1 MSLEI
6 RKSSKWW
13 YGVFRISGQRTV
25 INLRVPITGKR
36 PPKRTM
42 LGDDEFERSRGRAQ
56 QAYDK
61 QFEQIESDRTGQK
74 AVAKLAEMKTG
85 KVVAFPALA
94 ELPLNWDTI
103 PRRKPPSERYRNQCR
118 LTLERFAKY
127 VFEHQK
133 GAVEFVAVTPKT
145 AKDFMTAEEARG
157 ISPKTWND
165 TLKLL
170 RTTFKHLH
178 PSLNDGSNPFH
189 GLITKATETI
199 NRIPF
204 TVEQLKAITETCA
217 DDDMIRPIII
227 TGMCT
232 AMRRGDCCLLK
243 WSDVDLNAGFLT
255 VKTAKTGQTVDI
267 PIFPM
272 LRVELNKAMTTTSGK
287 GYCFPEAA
295 LMYQSNSDGI
305 TWRVKKVLAQAL
317 EGQSLQVERKTG
329 KRKASVHDF
338 HSFRVTWITLALA
351 SGVPL
356 ELVQRVTGHR
366 TVEVVMKHY
375 FKPGRED
382 FRQALLK
389 NMPQMMSEKAGGSVK
404 ELMREIVGKITFQ
417 SLELDKRKLLELI
430 DMI

>member
-1 MSLEI
+1 
-6 RKSSKWW
+6 
-13 YGVFRISGQRTV
+13 
-25 INLRVPITGKR
+25 
-36 PPKRTM
+36 M

-56 QAYDK
+56 EAYNK

-74 AVAKLAEMKTG
+74 AIAKLAEMKTG
-85 KVVAFPALA
+85 KIVTFPALA
-94 ELPLNWDTI
+94 ELPLNWNTI

-127 VFEHQK
+127 VTEHQK
-133 GAVEFVAVTPKT
+133 GAVEFVAITPKT
-145 AKDFMTAEEARG
+145 AKDFMAVEEARG

-178 PSLNDGSNPFH
+178 PSLNEGSNPFH
-189 GLITKATETI
+189 GLVTKATETI

-204 TVEQLKAITETCA
+204 TVEQLKAITETCV
-217 DDDMIRPIII
+217 DDEFIRPIII

-272 LRVELNKAMTTTSGK
+272 LSEELNKAMAATDCK

-305 TWRVKKVLAQAL
+305 TWRVKKVLSQAL

-338 HSFRVTWITLALA
+338 HSFRVTWITMALA

-375 FKPGRED
+375 FKPWRED

-389 NMPQMMSEKAGGSVK
+389 KMPQMMSERAGSTGK
-404 ELMREIVGKITFQ
+404 DKMREILQEMTQ
-417 SLELDKRKLLELI
+417 DSMEHDRLKLLDLI
-430 DMI
+430 KLA